1 MAKASVSSPVNIAWI
16 IFRSKWC
23 WRPQKNYFVKTKL
36 FWWAMGNKAVLLDRD
51 GTLIQERGHI
61 GTIRQVRF
69 IRGAFTALKKLCRH
83 GFKIVIVSNQSGVA
97 RDIISQLQ
105 VEKVNRYILETL
117 NLHDIKIDALYYCP
131 HHPRYGNG
139 SFKKKCN
146 CRKPAAGMAK
156 TAQKKLN
163 LSLRKCY
170 VIGDKL
176 SDIELAQKINAKGIL
191 VLTGFGREQWSGAE
205 NNCARPV
212 FVAKNILDATK
223 WIVSDCK

>member
-1 MAKASVSSPVNIAWI
+1 MK
-16 IFRSKWC
+16 
-23 WRPQKNYFVKTKL
+23 
-36 FWWAMGNKAVLLDRD
+36 NKAVFLDRD

-69 IRGAFTALKKLCRH
+69 IKGTFKALKQLSQKGYKL
-83 GFKIVIVSNQSGVA
+83 VIVSNQSGVA
-97 RDIISQLQ
+97 RGILSQSQ
-105 VEKVNRYILETL
+105 VKKVNRYILETL
-117 NLHDIKIDALYYCP
+117 SLHDIKIDALYYCP

-139 SFKKKCN
+139 SYKKKCT

-176 SDIELAQKINAKGIL
+176 TDIEMAQKIKAKGIL
-191 VLTGFGREQWSGAE
+191 VLTGFGKEQWSEADNHSG
-205 NNCARPV
+205 RPD
-212 FVAKNILDATK
+212 FLAKNILDAVN
-223 WIVSDCK
+223 WIVSHSKHIT